1 MLSLLLARHTYHWQR
16 LLKVLNI
23 FCNGDNKNVLLQL
36 AGSTIKMIRNLPLP
50 LVRSSLM
57 VAAKATDSTLFLLKG
72 VSEYTIDVQT
82 YVLFYFFCLC
92 I

>member
-1 MLSLLLARHTYHWQR
+1 MISAFSALSQAYLSLAW

-23 FCNGDNKNVLLQL
+23 FCDDDNKNVLLQL
-36 AGSTIKMIRNLPLP
+36 AGQTTKMFLNLPLP

-57 VAAKATDSTLFLLKG
+57 VTAKATDSALFLLTG

-82 YVLFYFFCLC
+82 
-92 I
+92 